1 MNNDKTII
9 LASSS
14 PYRQQLL
21 NKLQIDFTAKSP
33 EIDESPYT
41 GESGIAQAKRLA
53 KQKTFA
59 LSNQFRSHLIIGS
72 DQVVLYEQKRLP
84 KPGNRDSS
92 IRQLQTISGNTVDF
106 YTSICVL
113 NSQTQEFS
121 EDIDHCSVTF
131 RKLLLAEIEKYV
143 ALDRPYNCAG
153 SFKSEGLGIALIET
167 ISGEDPNALIGLPL
181 IKLITLLKN
190 FGVKIL

>member
-1 MNNDKTII
+1 MSNSTEVI

-21 NKLQIDFTAKSP
+21 QKLRIDFIAKSP
-33 EIDESPYT
+33 EIDESPHAN
-41 GESGIAQAKRLA
+41 ESSINQALRLA
-53 KQKTFA
+53 KQKALA
-59 LSNQFRSHLIIGS
+59 LSGQFPNHLIIGS
-72 DQVVLYEQKRLP
+72 DQVVIHEQKQMT
-84 KPGNRDSS
+84 KPGNRESS
-92 IRQLQTISGNTVDF
+92 IHQLLTISGSTVDF
-106 YTSICVL
+106 YTSVCLL
-113 NSQTQEFS
+113 NSQTMKFK

-131 RKLLLAEIEKYV
+131 RKLSLAEIEKYV
-143 ALDRPYNCAG
+143 DLEKPFNCAG

-181 IKLITLLKN
+181 IKLIDLLIN

>member
-21 NKLQIDFTAKSP
+21 KKLQIDFTAKSP
-33 EIDESPYT
+33 EIDESPYA

-53 KQKTFA
+53 KQKAFA

-72 DQVVLYEQKRLP
+72 DQVAMYEQKQLP
-84 KPGNRDSS
+84 KPGNKDSS
-92 IRQLQTISGNTVDF
+92 ICQLQTISGNTVDF
-106 YTSICVL
+106 YTSVCVL

-131 RKLLLAEIEKYV
+131 RKLSLAEIEKYV
-143 ALDRPYNCAG
+143 ALDKPYNCAG

-167 ISGEDPNALIGLPL
+167 ISGEDPNALVGLPL
-181 IKLITLLKN
+181 IKLITLLRN
-190 FGVKIL
+190 FDVKIL